1 MRLLKNGPLWMLSVA
16 CAVAAAACTSAGG
29 ATQQDSQARTATL
42 FEGARVIVGDGTTT
56 IENAAFLVQGNRI
69 TSIGRSGEIQPPSGA
84 TRVNLTGK
92 TVMPALLDLHS
103 HIGYEDTATN
113 SEDEDNFTR
122 ENVIDHLERF
132 AYTGHALTHSLG
144 NDNPALFD
152 ARYAEDPAKF
162 VDLRVES
169 QQDSFTGARYYTIGR
184 GLAWEGTGNPRS
196 STPYPIFKPLQAR
209 LAVREL
215 HAQGISFAKLWLED
229 RGGYQIPGQKGPFY
243 LTQESYSAAI
253 TEAHR
258 LGMRTI
264 AHVKTLA
271 DTKAMIRAGLDIQ
284 THPIQDFP
292 VDAELIALMKG
303 RPDFWVIPVL
313 TPAGL
318 GGSAPRA
325 PGERPAWLRDP
336 LLRAVKC
343 EADLERWGQTFE
355 KNRRVPTS
363 TGNLT
368 GENITALYKAGV
380 HMALGSHDAG
390 WHQAIGVG
398 KPHGAGG
405 VRELGRHDPSPGDR
419 LCDER
424 RGHAPGGRR
433 QSRDAGARQGCGL
446 HRARRQ
452 SAGRHQEYAQDFGC
466 VPARKED
473 QPRGDG
479 RQVEGRLWR
488 EHSLRQRSRRTRGR
502 HLGPGRHRATETLR
516 LLRHRRCGEHGSTR
530 SNGATEATARECGK
544 RNHHAGHA
552 GLRLAPDRARPCA
565 GAP

>member
-1 MRLLKNGPLWMLSVA
+1 MLLLKHGRPGARSAPGDTAIQPRALQGIKSRACGWMLSLA
-16 CAVAAAACTSAGG
+16 CAVAAAACTSADS
-29 ATQQDSQARTATL
+29 ATQQDTQARTATL
-42 FEGARVIVGDGTTT
+42 FEGARVIVGDGATT

-69 TSIGRSGEIQPPSGA
+69 TSIGRAGEIQPPSGA
-84 TRVNLTGK
+84 ARVNLTGK
-92 TVMPALLDLHS
+92 TVMPALVDLHS

-113 SEDEDNFTR
+113 SEDEENFTR

-152 ARYAEDPAKF
+152 ARYADDPATF

-284 THPIQDFP
+284 THPIQDVP

-313 TPAGL
+313 TPAGV

-355 KNRRVPTS
+355 KNRRVPTA

-368 GENITALYKAGV
+368 GENIAALYKAGV

-390 WHQAIGVG
+390 GTRPLGWGSHMELEAFVNWIGMTPHQAIVS
-398 KPHGAGG
+398 AT
-405 VRELGRHDPSPGDR
+405 S
-419 LCDER
+419 
-424 RGHAPGGRR
+424 
-433 QSRDAGARQGCGL
+433 DAA
-446 HRARRQ
+446 
-452 SAGRHQEYAQDFGC
+452 
-466 VPARKED
+466 
-473 QPRGDG
+473 
-479 RQVEGRLWR
+479 
-488 EHSLRQRSRRTRGR
+488 
-502 HLGPGRHRATETLR
+502 R
-516 LLRHRRCGEHGSTR
+516 LLGVADQLGTLTPGKGADFIVLDANPLDDIRNTRRISDVYLRGKKVNREAMAARWKSACG
-530 SNGATEATARECGK
+530 
-544 RNHHAGHA
+544 
-552 GLRLAPDRARPCA
+552 RAVTTS
-565 GAP
+565 